1 MVELYVNLF
10 CVFQVFS
17 KCVVILPSFRKQ
29 KREKLNKIFLKRCGT
44 YIQCSIT
51 HLLKGTK

>member
-29 KREKLNKIFLKRCGT
+29 KREKLNKIFLKDVVHT
-44 YIQCSIT
+44 YNVV
-51 HLLKGTK
+51 LLTY